1 MAVRE
6 ISTSIKLDGEQA
18 FNDQMKALNNNTKN
32 LRSEMSALSAEFAS
46 NAGSVEALTAKQ
58 AVQQEIVDQQ
68 AEKVR
73 ALEQAYSEV
82 AEANGEASAEA
93 DRYRQQLN
101 SARAALAKQEAEL
114 NKLTTALDA
123 AKNAEKS
130 YTPITERAADAV
142 TKAKDKIK
150 EFAAGVADAA
160 QHTPVLGEALDVIG
174 AAGKVAGNGL
184 EVAGTAA
191 KGAVK
196 GATALVTA
204 GAAATAALGTFAVA
218 GIKKLSDYAKEA
230 AENGDPAF
238 ANLATNLE
246 ALNSASAAAKSALG
260 GVLLP
265 ALESLSSDGAE
276 FLNDFSRDMAA
287 AEGDTAKMG
296 EVMGQYIARGAELVR
311 ARLPEMLELGGNILQ
326 ALTGGVIDNLPE
338 ILGTAQEIMQT
349 LLNGIIA
356 NSGDLGDAA
365 VQIIMSFGEFLLEN
379 APNLLVAGVELFA
392 NILEGLSSAL
402 PQLIPLAGQLI
413 VELVTSL
420 GENAPQLIMSGLSL
434 LLALVQGIV
443 SAIPQLVQSI
453 PQIITA
459 IKDAFT
465 ASWPEI
471 KTIGLNLIHGLWDGI
486 SGAMDW
492 LYEKVVGFGSS
503 VMGWFKGIFGI
514 ASPSKVMRDEVGRW
528 MALGLAEG
536 FDAEMGNVN
545 RRINGAIQTHFD
557 VDTNIRGLERAAG
570 RQVSTVINIYPQ
582 KLDDATMDYIYNR
595 FSVRMGADA

>member
-46 NAGSVEALTAKQ
+46 NAGSVEALTAEQ

-184 EVAGTAA
+184 EVAA

-204 GAAATAALGTFAVA
+204 GAAATAALGTLAVA

-238 ANLATNLE
+238 AKLATNLE
-246 ALNSASAAAKSALG
+246 AFNSASAAAKSALG

-453 PQIITA
+453 PQIITDR
-459 IKDAFT
+459 K
-465 ASWPEI
+465 S
-471 KTIGLNLIHGLWDGI
+471 
-486 SGAMDW
+486 
-492 LYEKVVGFGSS
+492 VV
-503 VMGWFKGIFGI
+503 
-514 ASPSKVMRDEVGRW
+514 
-528 MALGLAEG
+528 
-536 FDAEMGNVN
+536 
-545 RRINGAIQTHFD
+545 
-557 VDTNIRGLERAAG
+557 
-570 RQVSTVINIYPQ
+570 
-582 KLDDATMDYIYNR
+582 
-595 FSVRMGADA
+595 

>member
-18 FNDQMKALNNNTKN
+18 FNDQMKSLNSNTKN

-46 NAGSVEALTAKQ
+46 NADSVEALTAKQ

-73 ALEQAYSEV
+73 ALEQAYKEV
-82 AEANGEASAEA
+82 AEASGEASAGA
-93 DRYRQQLN
+93 DRYRQQLS

-114 NKLTTALDA
+114 KKLTTALDT

-130 YTPITERAADAV
+130 YTPVTERAADVVA
-142 TKAKDKIK
+142 KAKGKIK
-150 EFAAGVADAA
+150 EFAEGISDAA

-174 AAGKVAGNGL
+174 AAGKAAGKGL

-191 KGAVK
+191 KGVVK

-204 GAAATAALGTFAVA
+204 GTAAAAALGTLAVA
-218 GIKKLSDYAKEA
+218 GIKTLTDYAKEA
-230 AENGDPAF
+230 AEDGNPAF
-238 ANLATNLE
+238 TTLAANLE
-246 ALNSASAAAKSALG
+246 ALNLASSAAKSSLG
-260 GVLLP
+260 SMLLP
-265 ALESLSSDGAE
+265 ALESLSSDGAK

-287 AEGDTAKMG
+287 AEGDPAKMG
-296 EVMGQYIARGAELVR
+296 EVMGQYIARGAELIR
-311 ARLPEMLELGGNILQ
+311 ARLPEMLELGGDILQ

-338 ILGTAQEIMQT
+338 ILSTAQEIMQT
-349 LLNGIIA
+349 LLDGIIA

-379 APNLLVAGVELFA
+379 APDLLVAGVELLT
-392 NILEGLSSAL
+392 NILDGLSSAL

-413 VELVTSL
+413 VELVTAL

-459 IKDAFT
+459 IKDAFI
-465 ASWPEI
+465 ASLPEI
-471 KTIGLNLIHGLWDGI
+471 KTIGLNLIQGLWDGI
-486 SGAMDW
+486 SSAMDW

-557 VDTNIRGLERAAG
+557 VDTNIRGLERATG

-595 FSVRMGADA
+595 FSVRMGADI

>member
-204 GAAATAALGTFAVA
+204 GAAATAALGTLAVA
-218 GIKKLSDYAKEA
+218 GIKKLS
-230 AENGDPAF
+230 
-238 ANLATNLE
+238 
-246 ALNSASAAAKSALG
+246 AAKSALG

-582 KLDDATMDYIYNR
+582 KLDDATMDYIYTR

>member
-1 MAVRE
+1 MAIRE

-93 DRYRQQLN
+93 DRYKQQLN

-114 NKLTTALDA
+114 NKLTTALDT

-130 YTPITERAADAV
+130 YTPVTERAADAV

-150 EFAAGVADAA
+150 EFAVGVADAA

-174 AAGKVAGNGL
+174 VAGKAAGNGL
-184 EVAGTAA
+184 EIAGTAA
-191 KGAVK
+191 KGVVK

-204 GAAATAALGTFAVA
+204 GAAATAALGTLAVA
-218 GIKKLSDYAKEA
+218 GIKTLADYAKEA

-311 ARLPEMLELGGNILQ
+311 ARLPEMLELGGDILQ

-349 LLNGIIA
+349 LLDGIIA

-379 APNLLVAGVELFA
+379 APDLLVAGVELFA

-465 ASWPEI
+465 ASLPEI

-492 LYEKVVGFGSS
+492 LHEKVVGFGSS

-557 VDTNIRGLERAAG
+557 VDTNIRGPEHAAG
-570 RQVSTVINIYPQ
+570 RQASTIINIYPQ

-595 FSVRMGADA
+595 FSVRMGADT

>member
-150 EFAAGVADAA
+150 ELAAGVADAA

-204 GAAATAALGTFAVA
+204 GAAATAALGTLAVA
-218 GIKKLSDYAKEA
+218 GIKTLADYAKEA

-311 ARLPEMLELGGNILQ
+311 ARLPEMLELGGDILQ

-349 LLNGIIA
+349 LLDGIIA

-379 APNLLVAGVELFA
+379 APDLLVAGVELFA

-471 KTIGLNLIHGLWDGI
+471 KTVGLNLVQGLWEGI
-486 SGAMDW
+486 SGAAGW
-492 LYEKVVGFGSS
+492 LYEKVKGFAEGVIS
-503 VMGWFKGIFGI
+503 GIKKTLGI

-557 VDTNIRGLERAAG
+557 VDTNIRGLERATGGRAG
-570 RQVSTVINIYPQ
+570 TVINIYPQ

-595 FSVRMGADA
+595 FSVQMGADA

>member
-1 MAVRE
+1 
-6 ISTSIKLDGEQA
+6 
-18 FNDQMKALNNNTKN
+18 
-32 LRSEMSALSAEFAS
+32 
-46 NAGSVEALTAKQ
+46 
-58 AVQQEIVDQQ
+58 
-68 AEKVR
+68 
-73 ALEQAYSEV
+73 
-82 AEANGEASAEA
+82 
-93 DRYRQQLN
+93 
-101 SARAALAKQEAEL
+101 
-114 NKLTTALDA
+114 
-123 AKNAEKS
+123 
-130 YTPITERAADAV
+130 
-142 TKAKDKIK
+142 
-150 EFAAGVADAA
+150 
-160 QHTPVLGEALDVIG
+160 
-174 AAGKVAGNGL
+174 
-184 EVAGTAA
+184 
-191 KGAVK
+191 
-196 GATALVTA
+196 
-204 GAAATAALGTFAVA
+204 
-218 GIKKLSDYAKEA
+218 
-230 AENGDPAF
+230 
-238 ANLATNLE
+238 
-246 ALNSASAAAKSALG
+246 
-260 GVLLP
+260 
-265 ALESLSSDGAE
+265 
-276 FLNDFSRDMAA
+276 
-287 AEGDTAKMG
+287 
-296 EVMGQYIARGAELVR
+296 
-311 ARLPEMLELGGNILQ
+311 
-326 ALTGGVIDNLPE
+326 
-338 ILGTAQEIMQT
+338 
-349 LLNGIIA
+349 
-356 NSGDLGDAA
+356 
-365 VQIIMSFGEFLLEN
+365 MSFGEFLLEN

-545 RRINGAIQTHFD
+545 RRINGAIQTRFD

-570 RQVSTVINIYPQ
+570 RQASTVINIYPQ